1 MKAFPISHVCCASK
15 RFTGMGFVFLSRN
28 SIWSSRDEAGIR
40 WVGYNLGH
48 HLIQDIPMIPFLYG
62 FQNSVLDKVCFLF
75 FDSLESHGL

>member
-1 MKAFPISHVCCASK
+1 
-15 RFTGMGFVFLSRN
+15 MGFVFLSRN

-62 FQNSVLDKVCFLF
+62 FQNSVLDEVCFLF